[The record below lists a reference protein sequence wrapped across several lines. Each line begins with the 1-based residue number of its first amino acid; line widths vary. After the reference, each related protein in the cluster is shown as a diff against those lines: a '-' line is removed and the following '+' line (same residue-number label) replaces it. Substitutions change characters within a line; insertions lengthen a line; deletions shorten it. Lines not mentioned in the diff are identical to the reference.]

1 MDEACVYL
9 KAEGLLVKKEILA
22 NILKLWKSRKQGASE
37 IERGNRKRQ
46 DGQFG
51 RE

>member
-1 MDEACVYL
+1 MDEACAHL
-9 KAEGLLVKKEILA
+9 KAEGLLVKKEILG
-22 NILKLWKSRKQGASE
+22 NILKLWKRRKQGASE

-46 DGQFG
+46 DEQFG